1 MFIKGGIVVKT
12 LTVGLEDRTYRI
24 LIGGGLLDRV
34 GALIAEAATPSVAVV
49 LTDDNVW
56 SLYGERLEAALGDL
70 PHRVL
75 VLPHGEQTKC
85 VEQYARCLSFCA
97 ESGLTRGDLVLAFGG
112 GVIGDLAGFVAATYM
127 RGVRFVQIPTTLL
140 AQVDSAVG
148 GKTAIDLPEGKN
160 LVGAFH
166 QPSLVIADTALL
178 QTLSP
183 REQAGGMAEVI
194 KYGALFDAAFFELLE
209 AHPTWEAITPLLDEV
224 VLRCC
229 DLKRQVVE
237 QDERDN
243 GARQLL
249 NFGHTYGHAIEAI
262 GEYTDYIHGEG
273 VALGMVL
280 AAKVGIFQDLTP
292 VGTDDRLES
301 LCDSFGL
308 PMTDR
313 FAAAALNAHLAL
325 DKKRDKQILRL
336 VLLRQIGNGFLHTVS
351 MDEAYALTE
360 GIVNGD

>member
-1 MFIKGGIVVKT
+1 MKT
-12 LTVGLEDRTYRI
+12 LTVGLQERAYAI
-24 LIGGGLLDRV
+24 QIGGGLLDRA
-34 GALIAEAATPSVAVV
+34 GELIAAVSAPAMAVV
-49 LTDDNVW
+49 LTDDHVW
-56 SLYGERLEAALGDL
+56 ALYGKRLETVLGDL

-85 VEQYARCLSFCA
+85 VDQYARCLSFCA
-97 ESGLTRGDLVLAFGG
+97 ESGLSRGDLLLAFGG

-166 QPSLVIADTALL
+166 QPSLVIADTDLL
-178 QTLSP
+178 QSLPP

-194 KYGALFDAAFFELLE
+194 KYGALFDATFFELLE
-209 AHPTWEAITPLLDEV
+209 AHPTWEAATPLLDEIV
-224 VLRCC
+224 YRCC

-262 GEYTDYIHGEG
+262 GGYSAYIHGEG

-280 AAKVGIFQDLTP
+280 AAKVGISQNITP

-308 PMTDR
+308 PMTER
-313 FAAAALNAHLAL
+313 FAAEALNAHLAL
-325 DKKRDKQILRL
+325 DKKRDKQTLRL
-336 VLLRQIGNGFLHTVS
+336 VLLRNIGEGFLHAVTLE
-351 MDEAYALTE
+351 EAYALTE
-360 GIVNGD
+360 EIVHGD

>member
-1 MFIKGGIVVKT
+1 MKT
-12 LTVGLEDRTYRI
+12 LTVGLGDRAYDI
-24 LIGGGLLDRV
+24 HIGTGLLDRT
-34 GALIAEAATPSVAVV
+34 GALIAAGARPSKAVV

-56 SLYGERLEAALGDL
+56 ALYGQRLETALGEL
-70 PHRVL
+70 PHETL

-85 VEQYARCLSFCA
+85 AKQYARCLSFCA
-97 ESGLTRGDLVLAFGG
+97 AQNLTRSDLIIAFGG

-140 AQVDSAVG
+140 AQVDSSVG

-160 LVGAFH
+160 LVGAFW

-178 QTLSP
+178 QTLP
-183 REQAGGMAEVI
+183 AREQAGGMAEVI
-194 KYGALFDAAFFELLE
+194 KYGALFDESLFALLE
-209 AHPTWEAITPLLDEV
+209 AHPTWEIATPLLDEIV
-224 VLRCC
+224 YRCC

-243 GARQLL
+243 GARMLL
-249 NFGHTYGHAIEAI
+249 NFGHTFGHAIEAH
-262 GEYTDYIHGEG
+262 GRYTKYIHGEG

-280 AAKVGIFQDLTP
+280 AAKVGISQNLTP

-308 PMTDR
+308 PMADR
-313 FAAAALNAHLAL
+313 FTADQLTAHLQL
-325 DKKRDKQILRL
+325 DKKRDGKALRL
-336 VLLRQIGNGFLHTVS
+336 ILLHRIGDGFIHALSV
-351 MDEAYALTE
+351 DEAVALTE
-360 GIVNGD
+360 AICHGD